1 MDIFDAWLA
10 DRRLLR
16 RSRALPVARL
26 AAA

>member
-16 RSRALPVARL
+16 RSRALPVTRI